1 MRREGVYRK
10 FEEGEIGRGIGWL
23 GKGGEW
29 GLEIGIGLAG
39 RG

>member
-1 MRREGVYRK
+1 MSREGVYRK
-10 FEEGEIGRGIGWL
+10 FKEGEIGRGIGWL
-23 GKGGEW
+23 VGEG